1 MLGLLLLF
9 IALLAAG
16 AALVSRTANA
26 IRYLALA
33 VVLVVLWAALPV
45 LGLKP

>member
-9 IALLAAG
+9 IALIATG
-16 AALVSRTANA
+16 AALISRTANA

-33 VVLVVLWAALPV
+33 LALVILWAALPV